1 MRRTFA
7 LVAIALA
14 SLAAAAVAALLRP
27 IVKPVTQ
34 EPHPGNVRTGS
45 LRMTTQLD
53 RRYLPENSNGTAYL
67 QVDLA
72 ADGDSGRRRRVPVN
86 AVLILDRSGS
96 MSGAKMDR
104 ARDAARALVRALGP
118 EDRLAIAQFS
128 SDANLLLASNPVTA
142 AERAI
147 ALQAIDEMEPMG
159 GTN

>member
-96 MSGAKMDR
+96 MSGAPLAAAKE
-104 ARDAARALVRALGP
+104 AAARFASFMTAQ
-118 EDRLAIAQFS
+118 DRLSI
-128 SDANLLLASNPVTA
+128 V
-142 AERAI
+142 ERQ
-147 ALQAIDEMEPMG
+147 LQAMRLALDAV
-159 GTN
+159 